1 MKQLCPTGVLKIWI
15 GLILLTFLV
24 GSGSAWGARLKDIA
38 SLKGVRPN
46 QLVGYGLVV
55 GLAGTGDGSGT
66 QFTVQSLVNMLRR
79 LGVDTVPDEVKVEN
93 VAAVIVTAELPPFA
107 RLGSKVDVLISS
119 IGDAESLQGGTL
131 LMTPLKGADER
142 VYAVAQ
148 GPLVVGG
155 FVVSGAAGGGVGKN
169 ITTVGRISGGATIER
184 EIPLDLRMLD
194 DLVIALHK
202 PDFTTALRVSEAINH
217 HLGGQLA
224 VPRDAGTVTV
234 GVPGTHRERLVELMA
249 SLEHLDVKPDT
260 KARIVVNGRTGTVI
274 MGENVRI
281 ASVAVAHGNISV
293 EIKEQLDVSQPRAFS
308 DGETVVTPRS
318 EVNVSE
324 ENNRL
329 ILMPPG
335 TSLGDI
341 VKALNAI
348 GVTPRDLISILDAMR
363 SGGALHAEL
372 EII

>member
-1 MKQLCPTGVLKIWI
+1 MKRYGTVFLKLSLAL
-15 GLILLTFLV
+15 GLLSLLLN
-24 GSGSAWGARLKDIA
+24 GGSAWGVRLKDIA
-38 SLKGVRPN
+38 SLRGVRPN

-79 LGVDTVPDEVKVEN
+79 LGVDTLADDVKVEN
-93 VAAVIVTAELPPFA
+93 VAAVIVTAKLPPFA
-107 RLGSKVDVLISS
+107 RLGGKVDVLVSS

-131 LMTPLKGADER
+131 LLTPMKGADDR
-142 VYAVAQ
+142 VYALAQ

-155 FVVSGAAGGGVGKN
+155 FVASGAAGGGVGKN
-169 ITTVGRISGGATIER
+169 ITTVGRISGGATIEK
-184 EIPLDLRMLD
+184 EIPLDLKMLD
-194 DLVIALHK
+194 DLVIALHQ

-217 HLGGQLA
+217 HLGDQLA
-224 VPRDAGTVTV
+224 FPSDAGTVRV
-234 GVPGTHRERLVELMA
+234 EVPGTHRERLVELVA

-260 KARIVVNGRTGTVI
+260 RARIVVNGRTGTVI

-293 EIKEQLDVSQPRAFS
+293 EIKERKDVSQPQAFS
-308 DGETVVTPRS
+308 DGETVVTDRS
-318 EVNVSE
+318 EINVTE

-363 SGGALHAEL
+363 AGGALHAEL